1 MKDPLR
7 ITSLEEKIILLVREG
22 MTNKGIAAVVGKSQ
36 DTIKYHLKKIYKTLG
51 ADNRV
56 KAINKYNELLKTN
69 K

>member
-56 KAINKYNELLKTN
+56 KAINKYNELFKTN